1 MDLARKLGVVVGPL
15 ACLLAIL
22 APPVQAQ
29 AVVDAT
35 ELAPQEG
42 LRYALGGALIVA
54 PSYAGGSGQQ
64 FKPRPLWAVRHGRF
78 RISGARASGLLGV
91 AGDGGSGASADLVD
105 RANWR
110 LGASLRFDS
119 GRSPGDDPVLEGLPV
134 IRRTLRGRVYG
145 QWHIGGGW
153 NTSLGYS
160 ADLLGRGGGGIAGLA
175 LSYDWTPVPGLAA
188 SVNAGANW
196 ADGQHMRTYFGIAPE
211 VAQATGRTAYVPST
225 GLMDLHA
232 GVGLRMPLQGRW
244 TLFGSLGVSQLQ
256 GDAAASPLT
265 RRSQGVTAMMALAWR
280 SP

>member
-1 MDLARKLGVVVGPL
+1 MDLVRRLAGVMGTL
-15 ACLLAIL
+15 ACLLSAL
-22 APPVQAQ
+22 SPVQAQ
-29 AVVDAT
+29 SVVDAA

-91 AGDGGSGASADLVD
+91 AGDGGSGASADLLD
-105 RANWR
+105 RPDWR

-119 GRSPGDDPVLEGLPV
+119 GRSPGDDPVLDGLPA

-145 QWHIGGGW
+145 QWHIAGGW

-175 LSYDWTPVPGLAA
+175 LSYNWTPLPGLAA
-188 SVNAGANW
+188 SVSTGVNW
-196 ADGQHMRTYFGIAPE
+196 ADAQHMRTYFGIAPE
-211 VAQATGRTAYVPST
+211 VAQATGRTAYVPGS
-225 GLMDLHA
+225 GVMDLHA
-232 GVGLRMPLQGRW
+232 GVGLRLPLRGRW
-244 TLFGSLGVSQLQ
+244 TVFGSLGVSQLQ
-256 GDAAASPLT
+256 GEAAASPLT
-265 RRSQGVTAMMALAWR
+265 RRSQGMTAMVALAWR

>member
-1 MDLARKLGVVVGPL
+1 MGLACRLAGVAGPL
-15 ACLLAIL
+15 ACVLGVL
-22 APPVQAQ
+22 APAVGAQ
-29 AVVDAT
+29 TLVDAT
-35 ELAPQEG
+35 ELPPQEG
-42 LRYALGGALIVA
+42 LRYALGAALIVA

-105 RANWR
+105 RPNWR

-119 GRSPGDDPVLEGLPV
+119 GRRPGDDPMLEGLPE

-145 QWHIGGGW
+145 QWHIDGGW

-160 ADLLGRGGGGIAGLA
+160 SDLLGRGGGGIAGLG
-175 LSYDWTPVPGLAA
+175 LSYDWTPIPGLAA
-188 SVNAGANW
+188 SVSTGANW
-196 ADGQHMRTYFGIAPE
+196 ADGQHLRTYFGIAPE
-211 VAQATGRTAYVPST
+211 VAQATGRTAYLPRA

-232 GVGLRMPLQGRW
+232 GVGLRLPLQGRW
-244 TLFGSLGVSQLQ
+244 TIFGSLGVSQLQ

-265 RRSQGVTAMMALAWR
+265 RRSQGVTAMVALAWR
-280 SP
+280 AP